1 MSFPTKTSTNA
12 TQAIE
17 DGHEN
22 DALTASALQSIWEHQ
37 QDRVS
42 VRIDLIERAIGALAN
57 DNLDADLRREAERAA
72 HMLAGS
78 VGMFGFMQASEAA
91 HRLELELGHPTQD
104 RVANLSALLLMLQ
117 NGVKGPVILRSMS

>member
-17 DGHEN
+17 NGHEN
-22 DALTASALQSIWEHQ
+22 DALTASTLQSIWEHQ
-37 QDRVS
+37 QDRAS

-57 DNLDADLRREAERAA
+57 NNLDVDLRHEAERAA
-72 HMLAGS
+72 HTLAGS

-91 HRLELELGHPTQD
+91 HRLERELGHPT
-104 RVANLSALLLMLQ
+104 RNHVANLSALLLTLR
-117 NGVKGPVILRSMS
+117 NGVKGPVILRSIS